1 MKPEQRSDLASVS
14 DAISR
19 PRLHTNT
26 ELRGCLGHYRSLA
39 MSTVVCVLVWMAPC
53 EAAAVD
59 RSTLEVPEVEGAEA
73 FRVPEKNLTIAEIAP
88 RLYHR
93 KGEDLVRATGKDC
106 RECHVSSGYPQDDFF
121 GWEYRK
127 KWTVH
132 WWMFSVSMLVM
143 LPGIFSTV
151 LLWRRGRSPSLHHP
165 VHWPSVV
172 RATLKDVLFGD
183 RVRRQSGLR
192 WAVFQLISIA
202 FLALALV
209 FGLIVVQ
216 RFLLPL
222 VGVTAD
228 RAALFLDFSADF
240 LGGCI
245 FVGILLAIYR
255 RIAGRGG
262 HFKTEAEDIV
272 VLLLLLGIVA
282 TGFFL
287 EFCRL
292 AVVDPQP
299 KIWASFLGAAGAS
312 VLRNLDF
319 PWTSIRFY
327 VWILHAAL
335 VFAFF
340 AYFPFS
346 KLFHIVTS
354 PVSIVAT
361 ASEAHYKQRQ

>member
-1 MKPEQRSDLASVS
+1 MRTRTIDMTRTGRSDT
-14 DAISR
+14 DMGDCFNR
-19 PRLHTNT
+19 
-26 ELRGCLGHYRSLA
+26 CRSLA
-39 MSTVVCVLVWMAPC
+39 MSALACVLLWTAPC
-53 EAAAVD
+53 IVLAVD
-59 RSTLEVPEVEGAEA
+59 EGTFEGENEQGTVAFHVPEE
-73 FRVPEKNLTIAEIAP
+73 NLTIYDIAP
-88 RLYHR
+88 RIYHR
-93 KGEDLVRATGKDC
+93 KGETLVRATGKDC
-106 RECHVSSGYPQDDFF
+106 RECHVSQYYPQDDFF

-127 KWTVH
+127 KWTLH
-132 WWMFSVSMLVM
+132 WWMFSLSMFIM
-143 LPGIFSTV
+143 IPGIYSTV
-151 LLWRRGRSPSLHHP
+151 SLWRRGRSPSLHHP
-165 VHWPSVV
+165 VHWPSVM
-172 RATLKDVLFGD
+172 RATVKDVILGE

-202 FLALALV
+202 FLALAVV
-209 FGLIVVQ
+209 FALIVVQ
-216 RFLLPL
+216 RFILPL
-222 VGVTAD
+222 LGVTAD
-228 RAALFLDFSADF
+228 RAGLFLEFSADF

-245 FVGILLAIYR
+245 LVGILLAVYR

-272 VLLLLLGIVA
+272 VLLLLLGIVT

-287 EFCRL
+287 ESCRL

-299 KIWASFLGAAGAS
+299 RIWASFLGAAGAS
-312 VLRNLDF
+312 VLRTWAL
-319 PWTSIRFY
+319 PWTGIRFY
-327 VWILHAAL
+327 IWIFHAGL